1 MPAKKQKFIVRNA
14 YERGGRVYAPF
25 EKNGKTKTKQSMRDE
40 CDINMIMARYM
51 KTGAIDHVNRHGPQY
66 GFASSLDFSES
77 MRLVK
82 DAQQMFDDLPSPIRT
97 KFQNDPG
104 QFLDFVQDDANAS
117 EMAEMGLTQAPTR
130 ETAPPVPEA
139 SEQPPE
145 DASPPEKEA
154 KVQLST

>member
-1 MPAKKQKFIVRNA
+1 MKKQNNKIIVRNA
-14 YERGGRVYAPF
+14 YQRGSRVYAPF
-25 EKNGKTKTKQSMRDE
+25 AKNGKSKTKQSMKDE

-51 KTGAIDHVNRHGPQY
+51 KTGAIDHVNRHGAQY
-66 GFASSLDFSES
+66 GFASSSDFAES
-77 MRLVK
+77 MRLVA
-82 DAQQMFDDLPSPIRT
+82 DAQTMFDDLPSDIRT

-117 EMAEMGLTQAPTR
+117 EMAEMGLTQAPTQ
-130 ETAPPVPEA
+130 ETATPVPVA